1 MPSETY
7 IAIFGL
13 FGSGKT
19 TLARGIIETD
29 GGAVNHDNYCVT
41 NGGLYTFF
49 GTYTNGSR
57 YGGAD
62 IVKERTS
69 AALKEAFLRSA
80 TPFFISEGSRTQCFG
95 PSFLQ
100 VFYLAKRQA
109 IIALDCDPDIMLARI
124 AERSGK
130 TGENSNRKRI
140 PMFNRLLGKFESI
153 GTPVFRI
160 NANQGKD
167 VVLQHSLGIIRSFL

>member
-19 TLARGIIETD
+19 TLARGIIGTD
-29 GGAVNHDNYCVT
+29 GGAVDHDNYCVT

-49 GTYTNGSR
+49 GTYKKDSK

-62 IVKERTS
+62 VVKDNTS
-69 AALKEAFLRSA
+69 AKLKEAFLRSE
-80 TPFFISEGSRTQCFG
+80 TPIFISEGVRIQSFG
-95 PSFLQ
+95 PLFLQ
-100 VFYLAKRQA
+100 TFYLAKRQA
-109 IIALDCDPDIMLARI
+109 IIALDCDPDVTLARI

-130 TGENSNRKRI
+130 TGENSNRKSL
-140 PMFNRLLGKFESI
+140 PTFNRLLGKFVSI

-160 NANQGKD
+160 NANQDKD
-167 VVLQHSLGIIRSFL
+167 AVLQQSLEIIRSFL